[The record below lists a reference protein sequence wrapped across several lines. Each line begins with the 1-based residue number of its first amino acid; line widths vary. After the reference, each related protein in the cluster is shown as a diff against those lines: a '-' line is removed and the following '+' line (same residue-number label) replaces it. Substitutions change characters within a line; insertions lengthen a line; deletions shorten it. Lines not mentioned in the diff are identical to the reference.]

1 MDKITKMTTQNII
14 LLALFLGVLSF
25 MQITPAHVRAQSTC
39 NVTLTDG
46 PDRDMV
52 SLFQKNTCTIFEA
65 INQFNKSKKRLSLPS
80 TITNGDGA
88 YGLQRLSEL
97 VQASGM
103 KISSNPLTSQVITLN
118 DNTYEIRRLY
128 VSTNQTNE
136 NRSQELVLSFDK
148 SGRLLDARFALPE
161 HQFDMILNE
170 SISLEDDFRRRQIVN
185 FLEQFKTAYNRK
197 DVNYI
202 ELQFS
207 DKALIITGTRIQET
221 TQRGNNLKISN
232 TERYQDQYQL
242 IRQSKIEYISNL
254 KNKIFKNN
262 AYVNVDFSGINILQH
277 PDYEDIYWVQVFQ
290 KWSSSTYSD
299 MGYLSFM
306 IDFSDENQPLIYVR
320 AWQPE
325 PFSDG
330 TLIDL
335 NMFEIIK

>member
-1 MDKITKMTTQNII
+1 MTQRSKTRYTLFVLGFFSLAFWGSTPI
-14 LLALFLGVLSF
+14 L
-25 MQITPAHVRAQSTC
+25 AQSSC
-39 NVTLTDG
+39 KLTLTDG
-46 PDRDMV
+46 PDRDIV
-52 SLFQKNTCTIFEA
+52 ALLQKQTCLILDSINRFDKSRNRLTLPNT
-65 INQFNKSKKRLSLPS
+65 L
-80 TITNGDGA
+80 TNGEGSYGA
-88 YGLQRLSEL
+88 QRLTEL
-97 VQASGM
+97 VKASGM
-103 KISSNPLTSQVITLN
+103 RVDSKQLTSQVISLN
-118 DNTYEIRRLY
+118 DNTFEIRRLY
-128 VSTNQTNE
+128 VNTNQTDAS
-136 NRSQELVLSFDK
+136 RTQELVLTFDK
-148 SGRLLDARFALPE
+148 TGRLLDARFALPE

-207 DKALIITGTRIQET
+207 DKALIITGTRIQES
-221 TQRGNNLKISN
+221 TQRGNNLKINSS
-232 TERYQDQYQL
+232 ERYQDQYQL

-254 KNKIFKNN
+254 KNKIFRNN

-290 KWSSSTYSD
+290 KWSSSSYSD

-325 PFSDG
+325 PFNDG

-335 NMFEIIK
+335 NMFEIIR

>member
-1 MDKITKMTTQNII
+1 MTTQTRMASI
-14 LLALFLGVLSF
+14 LFLLCLLSF
-25 MQITPAHVRAQSTC
+25 LPISPYELRAQSTC
-39 NVTLTDG
+39 TLTLTDG
-46 PDRDMV
+46 PDRDLV
-52 SLFQKNTCTIFEA
+52 SLFQKHTCIIFDAVNRFEK
-65 INQFNKSKKRLSLPS
+65 NKKRLMLPS
-80 TITNGDGA
+80 EITNGDGT

-97 VQASGM
+97 ILATGM
-103 KISSNPLTSQVITLN
+103 KISANQLASQVISLN
-118 DNTYEIRRLY
+118 DNTFEIRRLY

-136 NRSQELVLSFDK
+136 NRTQELVLTFDK

-170 SISLEDDFRRRQIVN
+170 AISLEDDFRRRQIVN

-221 TQRGNNLKISN
+221 TQRGNNLKINSS
-232 TERYQDQYQL
+232 ERYQDQYLL
-242 IRQSKIEYISNL
+242 IRQSKIEYINNL

-290 KWSSSTYSD
+290 KWSSSSYSD